1 MFDNFNV
8 NLPKNEG
15 FQTYIPCIP
24 IPEYGKSNAPL
35 NKVPFLSLPE
45 ANDGNTFFFETHGIV
60 VKGARNCGYAQMEVI
75 EMRGMIVLCL
85 VSSNYRALSHD
96 VTAAMLVFQNKEIA
110 AMMVYQTNPPE
121 IELHFYANTFL
132 CFSDPIW
139 LLVT

>member
-8 NLPKNEG
+8 NLRKNEG

-24 IPEYGKSNAPL
+24 IPEYGKSNTPL

-45 ANDGNTFFFETHGIV
+45 ANDGN
-60 VKGARNCGYAQMEVI
+60 KGARNCGYAQMEEI

-96 VTAAMLVFQNKEIA
+96 VTAAMLVFQNKKMA